1 MSSIASIL
9 KDKGQTVH
17 SVAKES
23 PVFEAIRSMADH
35 NVGSM
40 LVMEDKKILG
50 IFTERDYLKKIALKF
65 RSSRN
70 TEVSEVMSAPVITA
84 SSTDSVEECLKV
96 MTNNRC
102 RHLPIVDGRK
112 VIGMVSIGDLV
123 NQLLTEKTE
132 EVEQLSHYIQG
143 EY

>member
-1 MSSIASIL
+1 MSTIASIL
-9 KDKGQTVH
+9 KDKGQAVH
-17 SVAKES
+17 SVTKES
-23 PVFEAIRSMADH
+23 PVFEAIRTMADH

-40 LVMEDKKILG
+40 LVMENKKILG

-70 TEVSEVMSAPVITA
+70 TEISEVMSFPVITA
-84 SSTDSVEECLKV
+84 NNTDSVEQCLQV